1 MDMSAIGMEGRQAGP
16 GRNRSTGE
24 LARYV
29 VCVLVGLLILF
40 PLVMAVVDGLKTN
53 GQLISSPFSLPDPF
67 VWANYTDVL
76 GSRDFWRQCGNS
88 VFVML
93 ATTLLVLGFA
103 STAAFA
109 FARFEFRSR
118 EVFFTYFSFGLLFPS
133 TIAILPL
140 YIVIRQLGLVD
151 TLWGV
156 ILPQVAFALPIS
168 VLILR
173 NFFLSI
179 PREIEDASYV
189 DGATPREFF
198 LRILL
203 PLARPG
209 LSAVAV
215 LTMVTSWNNFFLPL
229 VVINTD
235 KRWTLPLGT
244 MQFQG
249 QYGSDWGKV
258 LAFVSIAMVPA
269 IVFYLFAERQ
279 IIAGL
284 TSGSVK
290 G

>member
-1 MDMSAIGMEGRQAGP
+1 MSATTFERPHSGSRFDRNVGRA
-16 GRNRSTGE
+16 
-24 LARYV
+24 LRYA
-29 VCVLVGLLILF
+29 VCVAVAVVIIL
-40 PLVMAVVDGLKTN
+40 PLVLAVVDGAKAN
-53 GQLISSPFSLPDPF
+53 GQLLASPFTWPKPI

-93 ATTLLVLGFA
+93 VTTLLVLGLA
-103 STAAFA
+103 STAAFV

-118 EVFFTYFSFGLLFPS
+118 EVLFTYFSFGLLFPS

-140 YIVIRQLGLVD
+140 YILVRQLGLVD
-151 TLWGV
+151 TLWGI
-156 ILPQVAFALPIS
+156 ILPQVAFQLPLS

-173 NFFLSI
+173 NFFLGI

-189 DGATPREFF
+189 DGASSLEFF
-198 LRILL
+198 FRILL

-215 LTMVTSWNNFFLPL
+215 LTMVMSWNNFFLPL

-235 KRWTLPLGT
+235 KRWTLPLGV
-244 MQFQG
+244 MQYQG
-249 QYGSDWGKV
+249 QFGTDWGKV
-258 LAFVSIAMVPA
+258 LAFVSLAMVPA

-284 TSGSVK
+284 TAGSVK

>member
-1 MDMSAIGMEGRQAGP
+1 MSIATIEAPRAGSRFNRNAGQA
-16 GRNRSTGE
+16 
-24 LARYV
+24 LRYA
-29 VCVLVGLLILF
+29 VCIVVGLLIVF
-40 PLVMAVVDGLKTN
+40 PLAMAVIDGLKTN
-53 GQLISSPFSLPDPF
+53 GQLLASPFSIPDPF
-67 VWANYTDVL
+67 VWSNYTNVL
-76 GSRDFWRQCGNS
+76 ESRAFWRQCANS
-88 VFVML
+88 MIVML
-93 ATTLLVLGFA
+93 ATTLLVLALA
-103 STAAFA
+103 SSAAFV

-118 EVFFTYFSFGLLFPS
+118 ELLFTYFMFGLLFPS

-140 YIVIRQLGLVD
+140 YILVRQLGLVD
-151 TLWGV
+151 TLWGI
-156 ILPQVAFALPIS
+156 ILPQVAFQLPLS

-173 NFFLSI
+173 NFFLGI

-189 DGATPREFF
+189 DGASSLEFF
-198 LRILL
+198 WRILL

-215 LTMVTSWNNFFLPL
+215 LTMVFSWNNFFLPL

-235 KRWTLPLGT
+235 TRWTLPLGT
-244 MQFQG
+244 MQYQG
-249 QYGSDWGKV
+249 QFGTDWGRV

>member
-1 MDMSAIGMEGRQAGP
+1 MSVATFETPRAGSRFNRNAGQA
-16 GRNRSTGE
+16 
-24 LARYV
+24 LRYG
-29 VCVLVGLLILF
+29 VCIAVALVIIF
-40 PLVMAVVDGLKTN
+40 PLVMAVVDGLKEN
-53 GQLISSPFSLPDPF
+53 GQLLASPFTLPDPF
-67 VWANYTDVL
+67 VWSNYTKVL
-76 GSRDFWRQCGNS
+76 ESRDFWRQCANS
-88 VFVML
+88 LIVML
-93 ATTLLVLGFA
+93 ATTLLVLALA
-103 STAAFA
+103 SSAAFV

-118 EVFFTYFSFGLLFPS
+118 EMLFTYFTFGLLFPS

-140 YIVIRQLGLVD
+140 YIVVRQLGLVD
-151 TLWGV
+151 TLWGI
-156 ILPQVAFALPIS
+156 ILPQVAFQLPIS

-173 NFFLSI
+173 NFFLGI

-189 DGATPREFF
+189 DGASSLEFF
-198 LRILL
+198 WRILL

-215 LTMVTSWNNFFLPL
+215 LTMVFSWNNFFLPL

-235 KRWTLPLGT
+235 TRWTLPLGT
-244 MQFQG
+244 MQYQG
-249 QYGSDWGKV
+249 QFGTDWGRV

>member
-1 MDMSAIGMEGRQAGP
+1 MSVATFETPRAGSRFNRNAGQA
-16 GRNRSTGE
+16 
-24 LARYV
+24 LRYG
-29 VCVLVGLLILF
+29 VCIAVALVIIF
-40 PLVMAVVDGLKTN
+40 PLVMAVVDGLKEN
-53 GQLISSPFSLPDPF
+53 GQLLASPFTLPDPF
-67 VWANYTDVL
+67 VWSNYTKVL
-76 GSRDFWRQCGNS
+76 ESRDFWRQCANS
-88 VFVML
+88 LIVML
-93 ATTLLVLGFA
+93 ATTLLVLALA
-103 STAAFA
+103 SSAAFV

-118 EVFFTYFSFGLLFPS
+118 EMLFTYFTFGLLFPS

-140 YIVIRQLGLVD
+140 YIVVRQLGLVD
-151 TLWGV
+151 TLWGI
-156 ILPQVAFALPIS
+156 ILPQVAFQLPIS

-173 NFFLSI
+173 NFFLGI

-189 DGATPREFF
+189 DGATPLEFF
-198 LRILL
+198 WRILL

-235 KRWTLPLGT
+235 KKWTLPLGT
-244 MQFQG
+244 MQYQG
-249 QYGSDWGKV
+249 QFGTDWGRV